1 MISFGDNTKRIF
13 LDYISVVGEERL
25 EQVLFRANYI
35 IVRNVICDD
44 THFILFLKWHFIP
57 IAVDVALDLV
67 AFALSYQ
74 LVVQLSS
81 LCCHFYRRFLAL
93 LLLLAAHLSPHTV
106 A

>member
-13 LDYISVVGEERL
+13 LDYLSVVGEERL

-35 IVRNVICDD
+35 IIRDVVCDD
-44 THFILFLKWHFIP
+44 THIILFLKWHLIP
-57 IAVDVALDLV
+57 IAVDMTLDFV
-67 AFALSYQ
+67 TFALSYQ
-74 LVVQLSS
+74 FVVQLSS
-81 LCCHFYRRFLAL
+81 LCCHFYRWLLAL